1 MTHPLISC
9 STHHPSSWQYLQS
22 LSRQWQIP
30 ATSTASLLKSAA
42 CICHY
47 HLQWIPYMV
56 TRASCYIVSDNT
68 LHLVTRPCLPLD
80 FPVTFSP
87 KAIPNVEPLICFNM
101 PFSHILYKCYYMTL
115 CLLLFHCLV
124 WLQYVGFTNWVVL
137 LFLSLQLLLHLDQC
151 KSFNG

>member
-101 PFSHILYKCYYMTL
+101 PFSTSVTIW
-115 CLLLFHCLV
+115 HCVYFYFTV
-124 WLQYVGFTNWVVL
+124 WSDY
-137 LFLSLQLLLHLDQC
+137 SMLDSQTEWFYC
-151 KSFNG
+151 FFPFNFFCI